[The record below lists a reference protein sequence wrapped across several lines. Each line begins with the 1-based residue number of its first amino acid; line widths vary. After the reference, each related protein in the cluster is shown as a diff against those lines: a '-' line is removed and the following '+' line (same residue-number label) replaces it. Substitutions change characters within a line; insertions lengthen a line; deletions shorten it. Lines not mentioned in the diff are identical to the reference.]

1 MIGRKKVSAMP
12 RGRHRKGRSGGVARR
27 KGSVRGWGGGETIN
41 GHSCGQTHN
50 RGVRRG

>member
-27 KGSVRGWGGGETIN
+27 KGSVRGWGGGGNDKRAFVWTDA
-41 GHSCGQTHN
+41 
-50 RGVRRG
+50 